1 MYDMT
6 DFIDSEV
13 PNEVLK
19 FINTEKFEDIDDMY
33 KTLKAAY
40 DIYVEDYQK
49 FPNGNTMESLDMKY
63 DDDKGR
69 FYTKYVKFA
78 QKCKDITEDLSIS
91 GYGGASD
98 IIKIKICEICRG
110 VDYNFPYGWK
120 HNVR

>member
-6 DFIDSEV
+6 DFIDPEV
-13 PNEVLK
+13 PSIVLK
-19 FINTEKFEDIDDMY
+19 FVNTEKFEDIDDLY
-33 KTLKAAY
+33 KTLKEAY
-40 DIYVEDYQK
+40 NLCIEDYQK

-78 QKCKDITEDLSIS
+78 QKCKDIAEDLSIS

-98 IIKIKICEICRG
+98 IIKIKIREICRG